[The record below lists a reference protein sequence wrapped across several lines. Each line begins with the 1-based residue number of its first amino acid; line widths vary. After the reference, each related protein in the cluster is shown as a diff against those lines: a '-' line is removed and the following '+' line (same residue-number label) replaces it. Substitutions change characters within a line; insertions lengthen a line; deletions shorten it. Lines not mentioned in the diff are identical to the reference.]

1 MSRKVH
7 GAGLTYPYFFF
18 STLSFH
24 KSFAKGLWVRH
35 KPKTKFGSQ
44 FNTNNAREYFYYV
57 QSEYLFK
64 HGIIQISSCV
74 NTPQQNG
81 VDERK
86 IRHFPEVAQSL
97 MFSIGVPKYLW
108 GEAII
113 TSAYLINSLPS
124 CVLKFETPRQAL
136 IKLFPHAHVLSSN
149 LPFKIFGCSIFVH
162 VHPQNRSKLDPQS
175 IKCVF
180 IGYSTYKKGYE
191 CFCSNTRRVFETMDV
206 TFFEQNPYFSQT

>member
-1 MSRKVH
+1 MMKLLEKKGPWGWANIS
-7 GAGLTYPYFFF
+7 LFFF

-24 KSFAKGLWVRH
+24 KSFTKGLRVRH

-44 FNTNNAREYFYYV
+44 FNTNNAREYFYSV

-86 IRHFPEVAQSL
+86 IRHLTEVTQSL

-108 GEAII
+108 GG
-113 TSAYLINSLPS
+113 SHY
-124 CVLKFETPRQAL
+124 
-136 IKLFPHAHVLSSN
+136 
-149 LPFKIFGCSIFVH
+149 
-162 VHPQNRSKLDPQS
+162 
-175 IKCVF
+175 
-180 IGYSTYKKGYE
+180 Y
-191 CFCSNTRRVFETMDV
+191 FCISH
-206 TFFEQNPYFSQT
+206 Q